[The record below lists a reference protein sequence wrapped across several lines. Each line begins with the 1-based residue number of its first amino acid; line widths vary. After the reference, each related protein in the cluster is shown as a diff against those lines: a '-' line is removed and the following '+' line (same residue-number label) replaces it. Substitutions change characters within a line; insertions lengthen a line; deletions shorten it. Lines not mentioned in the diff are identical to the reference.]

1 MSAVSNQLAVPKH
14 VAIIMD
20 GNGRWAKERG
30 LKRTEGHREGMEAI
44 RRVAHYAANRGVK
57 VLTLYAFSTENWKR
71 PPQEVHYLMKL
82 PVEFFDRFVPE
93 LIENNIRV
101 HMMGIE
107 EKVPSSTLKSIHKAM
122 DETKHCTGMVL
133 NFAFNY
139 GGRLEI
145 TEAIKTIAQDV
156 LEGQVAVRD
165 IDEELI
171 AQQLFSNDLAPYSD
185 IDLMIRTSGEQRL
198 SNFMLWQ
205 NAYSEFYFAEK
216 NWPDFNGELFDQA
229 LSSYQQRH
237 RRYGGLA

>member
-1 MSAVSNQLAVPKH
+1 MSNQLAVPKH
-14 VAIIMD
+14 AAIIMD

-44 RRVAHYAANRGVK
+44 RRVAHHAANRGVK

>member
-1 MSAVSNQLAVPKH
+1 MSAVSNQLTVPKH

-44 RRVAHYAANRGVK
+44 RRIAHHAADKGVK

-93 LIENNIRV
+93 LIANNIRV
-101 HMMGIE
+101 NMMGIKD
-107 EKVPSSTLKSIHKAM
+107 KVPSSTLKAIHKAI

-145 TEAIKTIAQDV
+145 VEVIKTIAQDV
-156 LEGQVAVRD
+156 SDGQVAIRA

-171 AQQLFSNDLAPYSD
+171 TQRLFSNDLAPYSD
-185 IDLMIRTSGEQRL
+185 IDLMIRSSGEQRL

-205 NAYSEFYFAEK
+205 NAYSEFYFVEK
-216 NWPDFNGELFDQA
+216 NWPDFDGKIFDEA
-229 LSSYQQRH
+229 ILSYQKRH
-237 RRYGGLA
+237 RRFGGLV

>member
-30 LKRTEGHREGMEAI
+30 SKRTEGHREGMEAI
-44 RRVAHYAANRGVK
+44 RRVAHHAANRGVK

>member
-1 MSAVSNQLAVPKH
+1 MSNQLAVPKH

-20 GNGRWAKERG
+20 GNGRWAKELG

-44 RRVAHYAANRGVK
+44 RRVAHHAANRGVK

-165 IDEELI
+165 IDEKLI
-171 AQQLFSNDLAPYSD
+171 DQQLFSNDLAPYSD

>member
-1 MSAVSNQLAVPKH
+1 MSNQLAVPKH

-44 RRVAHYAANRGVK
+44 RRVAHHAANRGVK

-107 EKVPSSTLKSIHKAM
+107 EKVPSSTLKSIHKAI

-205 NAYSEFYFAEK
+205 NAYSEFYFVEK

>member
-44 RRVAHYAANRGVK
+44 RRVAHHAANRGVK

-145 TEAIKTIAQDV
+145 AEAIKTIAQDV

-205 NAYSEFYFAEK
+205 NAYSEFYFVEK

>member
-156 LEGQVAVRD
+156 LEGQVALRD

>member
-44 RRVAHYAANRGVK
+44 RRVAHHAANRGVK

-165 IDEELI
+165 IDEKLI

>member
-1 MSAVSNQLAVPKH
+1 MSNQLAVPKH

-44 RRVAHYAANRGVK
+44 RRVAHHAANRGVK

-145 TEAIKTIAQDV
+145 TEAIKTIAQDI

-205 NAYSEFYFAEK
+205 NAYSEFYFVEK

>member
-20 GNGRWAKERG
+20 GNGRWAKEHG

-44 RRVAHYAANRGVK
+44 RRVAHHAANRGVK

-205 NAYSEFYFAEK
+205 NAYSEFYFVEK

>member
-44 RRVAHYAANRGVK
+44 RRVEHHAANRGVK

>member
-1 MSAVSNQLAVPKH
+1 MSNQLAVPKH

-44 RRVAHYAANRGVK
+44 RRVAHHAANRGVK

-156 LEGQVAVRD
+156 LEGQVTVRD

-205 NAYSEFYFAEK
+205 NAYSEFYFVEK
-216 NWPDFNGELFDQA
+216 NWPDFNDKLFDQA

>member
-44 RRVAHYAANRGVK
+44 RRVAHHAANRGVK

-216 NWPDFNGELFDQA
+216 NWPDFNGALFDQA

>member
-1 MSAVSNQLAVPKH
+1 MSNQLAVPKH

-44 RRVAHYAANRGVK
+44 RRVAHHAANRGVK

-156 LEGQVAVRD
+156 LEGQVTVRD

-205 NAYSEFYFAEK
+205 NAYSEFYFVEK

>member
-1 MSAVSNQLAVPKH
+1 MSNQLAVPKH

-44 RRVAHYAANRGVK
+44 RRVAHHAANRRVK

>member
-44 RRVAHYAANRGVK
+44 RRVAHHAANRRVK

>member
-20 GNGRWAKERG
+20 GNGRWAKEHG

-44 RRVAHYAANRGVK
+44 RRVAHHGANRGVK

>member
-1 MSAVSNQLAVPKH
+1 MSNQLAVPKH

-44 RRVAHYAANRGVK
+44 RRVAHHAANRGVK

-156 LEGQVAVRD
+156 LEGQVALRD

>member
-1 MSAVSNQLAVPKH
+1 MSNQLAVPKH

-44 RRVAHYAANRGVK
+44 RRVAHHAANRGVK

>member
-44 RRVAHYAANRGVK
+44 RRVAHHAANRGVK

-156 LEGQVAVRD
+156 LEGQVALRD

-205 NAYSEFYFAEK
+205 NAYSEFYFVEK

>member
-1 MSAVSNQLAVPKH
+1 MSNQLAVPKH

-44 RRVAHYAANRGVK
+44 RRVAHHAANRGVK

-82 PVEFFDRFVPE
+82 PGEFFDRFVPE

-156 LEGQVAVRD
+156 LEGQVALRD

>member
-44 RRVAHYAANRGVK
+44 RRVAHHAANRGVK

-205 NAYSEFYFAEK
+205 NAYSEFYFVEK

>member
-44 RRVAHYAANRGVK
+44 RRVAHHAANRGVK

-145 TEAIKTIAQDV
+145 TEAIIAIAQDV
-156 LEGQVAVRD
+156 LEGQVALRD

>member
-44 RRVAHYAANRGVK
+44 RRVAHHAANRGVK

-71 PPQEVHYLMKL
+71 PPQVVHYLMKL

-165 IDEELI
+165 IDEKLI
-171 AQQLFSNDLAPYSD
+171 DQQLFSNDLAPYSD

>member
-156 LEGQVAVRD
+156 LEGQVALRD
-165 IDEELI
+165 IDEEVI
-171 AQQLFSNDLAPYSD
+171 AQQLFSNDLAP
-185 IDLMIRTSGEQRL
+185 
-198 SNFMLWQ
+198 
-205 NAYSEFYFAEK
+205 
-216 NWPDFNGELFDQA
+216 
-229 LSSYQQRH
+229 
-237 RRYGGLA
+237 

>member
-1 MSAVSNQLAVPKH
+1 MSNQLAVPKH

-44 RRVAHYAANRGVK
+44 RRVAHHAANRGVK

-156 LEGQVAVRD
+156 LEGQVTVRD

-216 NWPDFNGELFDQA
+216 KWPDFNGELFDQA

>member
-1 MSAVSNQLAVPKH
+1 MSNQLAVPKH

-44 RRVAHYAANRGVK
+44 RRVAHHAANRGVK

-133 NFAFNY
+133 NFAFNS

-205 NAYSEFYFAEK
+205 NAYSEFYFVEK

>member
-1 MSAVSNQLAVPKH
+1 MSNQLAVPKH

-44 RRVAHYAANRGVK
+44 RRVAHHAANRGVK

-145 TEAIKTIAQDV
+145 AEAIKTIAQDV

-205 NAYSEFYFAEK
+205 NAYSEFYFVEK

>member
-1 MSAVSNQLAVPKH
+1 MSNQLAVPKH

-44 RRVAHYAANRGVK
+44 RRVAHHAANRGVK

-145 TEAIKTIAQDV
+145 TEAIKIIAQDV

>member
-44 RRVAHYAANRGVK
+44 RRVAHHAANRGVK

-156 LEGQVAVRD
+156 LEGQVTVRD

>member
-20 GNGRWAKERG
+20 GNGRWGKERG

-44 RRVAHYAANRGVK
+44 RRVAHHAANRGVK

-145 TEAIKTIAQDV
+145 AEAIKTIAQDV

>member
-1 MSAVSNQLAVPKH
+1 MSNQLAVPKH

-156 LEGQVAVRD
+156 LEGQVALRD

>member
-20 GNGRWAKERG
+20 GNGRWAKERD

-44 RRVAHYAANRGVK
+44 RRVAHHAANRGVK

>member
-1 MSAVSNQLAVPKH
+1 MSNQLAVPKH

-44 RRVAHYAANRGVK
+44 RRVAHHAANRGVK

-165 IDEELI
+165 IDEKLI

>member
-20 GNGRWAKERG
+20 GNGRWAKEHG

-44 RRVAHYAANRGVK
+44 RRVAHHAANRGVK

>member
-1 MSAVSNQLAVPKH
+1 MSNQLAVPKH

-44 RRVAHYAANRGVK
+44 RRVAHHAANRGVK

-145 TEAIKTIAQDV
+145 TEAIKIIAQDV

-165 IDEELI
+165 IDEKLI
-171 AQQLFSNDLAPYSD
+171 AQQLFSNNLAPYSD

>member
-1 MSAVSNQLAVPKH
+1 MSNQLAVPKH

>member
-1 MSAVSNQLAVPKH
+1 MSNQLAVPKH

-44 RRVAHYAANRGVK
+44 RRVAHHAANRGVK

-165 IDEELI
+165 IGEELI

-229 LSSYQQRH
+229 LSNYQQRH